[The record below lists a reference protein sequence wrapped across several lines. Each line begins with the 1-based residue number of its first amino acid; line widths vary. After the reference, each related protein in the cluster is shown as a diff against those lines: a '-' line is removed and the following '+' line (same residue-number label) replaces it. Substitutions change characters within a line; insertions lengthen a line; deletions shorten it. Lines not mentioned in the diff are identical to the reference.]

1 MEVRTLLRIEL
12 VAMQLIKVVCV
23 FPMSWNGIESKGENE
38 ELIILVQE
46 FSRPSSMDFLAISLK
61 MQLELE

>member
-1 MEVRTLLRIEL
+1 
-12 VAMQLIKVVCV
+12 
-23 FPMSWNGIESKGENE
+23 MSWDGIESKGENE

>member
-1 MEVRTLLRIEL
+1 
-12 VAMQLIKVVCV
+12 
-23 FPMSWNGIESKGENE
+23 MSWDGIESKGENE

-61 MQLELE
+61 MQLELEQMSQMENQGNCNFPREEHENM